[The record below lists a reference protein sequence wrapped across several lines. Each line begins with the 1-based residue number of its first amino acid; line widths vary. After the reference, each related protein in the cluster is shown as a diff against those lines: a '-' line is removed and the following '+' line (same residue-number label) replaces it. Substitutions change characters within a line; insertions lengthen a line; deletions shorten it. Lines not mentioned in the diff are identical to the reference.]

1 MRRVTKGAAVAAG
14 LAMALAA
21 CGSGDGGGD
30 ATSGSLTIWAD
41 ERRAGPIGELATQW
55 GEENGVQVTV
65 TQVNFDQIKDQYAQQ
80 APNGQG
86 PDVFLGAND
95 WAAGYVADGLVAP
108 IDLGDNKDKFS
119 PAAVGAF
126 TVNGQVY
133 GVPVAI
139 ENILMFR
146 NTNLAPN
153 TPATINEMAE
163 TGLALQGEGKT
174 QFPIGLQVGD
184 KGDAYHAFPFYSA
197 AGGYFFGGPD
207 ADGQYDLEDIG
218 VGEEGSLTFAQAWSD
233 LGKQGV
239 LKSTFTGS
247 DLEAAWNA
255 GALPYWITG
264 PWNSELVQ
272 NSGVPFAAEPVPGWE
287 ALPDTPAIPVVGSQ
301 GFYLNA
307 NSQNASTAQAFLD
320 AIQNTEF
327 MDAVFDADPRP
338 PAWNDSAEAASADPV
353 IKAILDFGSDGF
365 PNLAVPEMGIIYE
378 ELGLAQ
384 ARILDGADPTA
395 SMEEARAN
403 IDRRVASGA

>member
-1 MRRVTKGAAVAAG
+1 
-14 LAMALAA
+14 
-21 CGSGDGGGD
+21 
-30 ATSGSLTIWAD
+30 
-41 ERRAGPIGELATQW
+41 
-55 GEENGVQVTV
+55 
-65 TQVNFDQIKDQYAQQ
+65 
-80 APNGQG
+80 
-86 PDVFLGAND
+86 
-95 WAAGYVADGLVAP
+95 
-108 IDLGDNKDKFS
+108 
-119 PAAVGAF
+119 VGAF

-153 TPATINEMAE
+153 TPATIDEMAE

-327 MDAVFDADPRP
+327 MDAVFEADPRP

-403 IDRRVASGA
+403 IDRRIASGA